1 MQGLRERLGES
12 ARSFG
17 EVFRN
22 PDLRRLQLAWA
33 GSLIGNWSYFVALAV
48 YAYDQGGAAAVGL
61 VGVIRMLPAAIAS
74 PFLASLADRYPRKLV
89 MVAADVVRAV
99 LMLLAALAIWQG
111 WSQWLV
117 YAVVGVSTVSGTVFR
132 PAQAAL
138 LPHLARSPGELT
150 AANVASSTLESVGAF
165 VGPALGGVLL
175 AFTNAEIVFAVNAA
189 SFVWSALL
197 VLAVRGGRTAGEAP
211 ARGRRAEAEGDG
223 GVAAGFRAIV
233 ASRDL
238 LVLCGL
244 YTAQT
249 LVAGALNVLVVVAAL
264 ELLDV
269 GDSGVG
275 YLNGALGVGG
285 LVGGFVAL
293 VLAARGRLAAD
304 FGLGVALFGVPL
316 ALIGVA
322 GSVPVALLALGL
334 VGLGNSL
341 VDINALT
348 IMQRTVPDEVL
359 GRVLGVLEG
368 VLLGSI
374 GVGAL
379 LAPALIDAAGI
390 RWALVATGLL
400 LPVLALLA
408 STRLRSIDRRS
419 AAPAELQLLQGVPIL
434 APLPL
439 ATLELL
445 AGALVQIRYPPGSV
459 VIRKGDAGD
468 RFYVVDQ
475 GEVEIAGSRFGR
487 GEGFGEIALLR
498 DVPRTATVTAVT
510 DVVVYALERDEFI
523 AAVTGHEPAR
533 AAADAVIAARFA
545 GFSPTAARSP
555 A

>member
-1 MQGLRERLGES
+1 VQGLRERLGES

-48 YAYDQGGAAAVGL
+48 YAYDQGGATAVGL
-61 VGVIRMLPAAIAS
+61 VGVIRMLPAAVAS

-89 MVAADVVRAV
+89 MVVADLVRAT
-99 LMLLAALAIWQG
+99 LMVLAALTIWQG
-111 WSQWLV
+111 WSQWVV
-117 YAVVGVSTVSGTVFR
+117 YAIVALSTVSGTVFR

-165 VGPALGGVLL
+165 IGPALGGLLL
-175 AFTNAEIVFAVNAA
+175 ALTNAETVFVVNGV

-197 VLAVRGGRTAGEAP
+197 VLAVRGVGAAGPDGQESASHE
-211 ARGRRAEAEGDG
+211 GGGGIGDG
-223 GVAAGFRAIV
+223 FKAILE
-233 ASRDL
+233 SRDL
-238 LVLCGL
+238 LVLSGL

-269 GDSGVG
+269 GASGVG

-293 VLAARGRLAAD
+293 VLASRGRLAAD
-304 FGLGVALFGVPL
+304 FGLGIALFGVPL
-316 ALIGVA
+316 ALVGIA
-322 GSVPVALLALGL
+322 SSVPVALLALGL
-334 VGLGNSL
+334 IGLGNSL

-348 IMQRTVPDEVL
+348 IMQRTVPDAVL

-379 LAPALIDAAGI
+379 LAPLLIEVTGI

-400 LPVLALLA
+400 LPALALLA
-408 STRLRSIDRRS
+408 SARLRSIDHRT
-419 AAPAELQLLQGVPIL
+419 AAPAELQLLQGVPLL
-434 APLPL
+434 AALPL

-445 AGALVQIRYPPGSV
+445 AGSLTEVRHPAGAV
-459 VIRKGDAGD
+459 VIREGEAGD
-468 RFYVVDQ
+468 RFYVVGA
-475 GEVEIAGSRFGR
+475 GEVEIGGKRFGR

-498 DVPRTATVTAVT
+498 DVPRTATVTAAT
-510 DVVVYALERDEFI
+510 DVTLHALERDEFI

-533 AAADAVIAARFA
+533 AAADAVIAARLGSF
-545 GFSPTAARSP
+545 GPTVSRAP